1 MSHAVKS
8 VRSSNNAPKDTM
20 AQIYIDAPNTIWKW
34 YRTVSNINVE
44 GIYGGHKFY
53 TNFETGIVTLEIIY
67 P

>member
-1 MSHAVKS
+1 
-8 VRSSNNAPKDTM
+8 M

-44 GIYGGHKFY
+44 GIYGGYKFY